1 MEINTLK
8 EEKMVVEERAAQYLS
23 DLNSFKSQNA
33 DVESALKELQN
44 KLGYCENE
52 KVLLCCCCCCFCSF
66 LIILDTTVILYLR
79 YSKVINF
86 YIYWS

>member
-1 MEINTLK
+1 MLNSIDKITNIYIVVFITLCYVLQHEMKINALK

-23 DLNSFKSQNA
+23 DLSSFKSQNA

-52 KVLLCCCCCCFCSF
+52 KVLFCCCCFC
-66 LIILDTTVILYLR
+66 
-79 YSKVINF
+79 
-86 YIYWS
+86 